1 MTNKIKVLLG
11 SASAAVVSF
20 GLTLIAHAQM
30 TTSTIAGDLDDTANL
45 FQQIFQVLLNH
56 WVLFLIGLV
65 VVVGGVIF
73 AVRKLHQ
80 LITGGGGGRR

>member
-1 MTNKIKVLLG
+1 MNKIKVWLG
-11 SASAAVVSF
+11 GATAAVMSF
-20 GLTLIAHAQM
+20 GLSLVAHAQM
-30 TTSTIAGDLDDTANL
+30 TTTTIATDLDDTANL
-45 FQQIFQVLLNH
+45 FQEIFQVLLNH